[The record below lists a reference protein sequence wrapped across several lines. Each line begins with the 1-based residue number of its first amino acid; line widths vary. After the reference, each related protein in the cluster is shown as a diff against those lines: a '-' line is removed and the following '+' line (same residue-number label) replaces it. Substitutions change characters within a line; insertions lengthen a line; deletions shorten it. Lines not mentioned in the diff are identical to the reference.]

1 MKIEVGYP
9 PNFKEISAVLA
20 PSLRAI
26 FTWGNIIYNP
36 SGTHVTK
43 DLIAHE
49 EVHERQQGGLPH
61 VWWERYLIDSQF
73 RLQEETEAYAR
84 QYQYICSQNT
94 NRNYQFQVLQA
105 LAMILASPM
114 YGNLTTIEE
123 AMRLIK
129 A

>member
-1 MKIEVGYP
+1 MKIVVGYP
-9 PNFKEISAVLA
+9 PNFKEISATLT
-20 PSLRAI
+20 PSPRAI

-36 SGTHVTK
+36 SGAHVTK

-49 EVHERQQGGLPH
+49 EVHERQQNSAPET
-61 VWWERYLIDSQF
+61 WWNWYLTDPQF
-73 RLQEETEAYAR
+73 RLQEEAEAYAR
-84 QYQYICSQNT
+84 QYQYICSGNT

-114 YGNLTTIEE
+114 YNCSISVEE

-129 A
+129 I